1 MKTWLLTVCL
11 LATLAGGRAV
21 SAPMPETPASPP
33 TPSKSPAVKVPLP
46 PELEAQRRELEAR
59 ENELKA
65 ERQQLESEIQQLEA
79 EARQIDPNG
88 RLTSQQLYE
97 LLQQRESMRRS
108 QADFDPTPAIVSI
121 FFFGSM
127 LTGFLAWLVASYRK
141 ARQLHETVRLMVEK
155 GAEIPQG
162 MLAPVPRRKPSDLR
176 RGIILSTSGLGLAVF
191 LGALPGASGAWGAG
205 VTLLCIGVG
214 HMIVWRLQQG
224 RGAVAAALS
233 AEPQH

>member
-11 LATLAGGRAV
+11 LATLAGGRAM
-21 SAPMPETPASPP
+21 SAPMAETPAPP
-33 TPSKSPAVKVPLP
+33 PAAPKASAVKAPLP
-46 PELEAQRRELEAR
+46 PQLEAQRQELEAR

-79 EARQIDPNG
+79 EAKQLDPDG

-97 LLQQRESMRRS
+97 LLQEREARRNR
-108 QADFDPTPAIVSI
+108 QADFDPSPALISMS
-121 FFFGSM
+121 FFGCM
-127 LTGFLAWLVASYRK
+127 LTGFLAWLVASYRR

-162 MLAPVPRRKPSDLR
+162 LLAPAPRRKPSDLR
-176 RGIILSTSGLGLAVF
+176 RGIILSSTGLGLSIF
-191 LGALPGASGAWGAG
+191 LGALPGSQGAWGVG
-205 VTLLCIGVG
+205 VTLLLIGVG

-224 RGAVAAALS
+224 RGPLSAALS